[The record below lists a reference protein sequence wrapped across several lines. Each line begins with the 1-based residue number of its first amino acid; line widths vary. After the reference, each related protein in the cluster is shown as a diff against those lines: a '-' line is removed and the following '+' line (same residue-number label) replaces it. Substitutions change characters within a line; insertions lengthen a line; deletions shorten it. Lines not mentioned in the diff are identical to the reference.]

1 MNPTQQRKR
10 TVFAMRV
17 SSLFMAILFL
27 AAAPGRADEPYARS
41 RDYDL
46 RNVRTHLWFDTAAR
60 SIRGEVTENIS
71 LLRDAVAQVQFDS
84 VDLVIH
90 SVTLDGKDAK
100 FTTTADKLIV
110 PLARAGKIGDTHEIA
125 IRYEGKPKKGIYFV
139 LPDKAY
145 PQRPAEVW
153 TQGESEDTRYYIP
166 IYDYPNDRT
175 TSEMLLT
182 VPANWITVSNG
193 QLAGIRNES
202 DGMKTWDWKQT
213 EPLSTYLI
221 SAVAG
226 EFVEHKDVWR
236 GVTVRYV
243 VPRGDDAKIDPTFTR
258 TKQMLDLFSDKLG
271 VKYPWAQ
278 YAQSSVDDFV
288 EGGMENTSA
297 TTLTTRG
304 LVNPQLAAEMRSALD
319 SLNSHELAH
328 QWFGDL
334 VTCKDWSNLWLNE
347 GFATYFEHYW
357 LEQHYG
363 ADDAA
368 YEFWRDQAQW
378 FGSKRLYPVPIVNRK
393 FDDSLDYAGNIYT
406 KGGWVLKML
415 REQLGDGDFFQGLH
429 HYLEVNRGQNVVTAD
444 LQKAIEQATSRN
456 VDEFFHQWLYRA
468 GAPEFEVHYT
478 YDDAAR
484 QVKLDVQQTQKVE
497 GLVGLFHVPI
507 EIEIATASGNK
518 TYPID
523 VSKATESF
531 TFPADGAPRM
541 VLFDKGDAILKTVK
555 FDKDPVAWMYQL
567 KNAETVPDRA
577 DAAVALGEVKGNDE
591 VIAALGEAALHD
603 PFWGVRNES
612 LRALGKI
619 GGASAEKQVLA
630 AIGNEAPWVRQVAV
644 TQLGLFKDD
653 PPLGSKLTEI
663 AANDKAWAV
672 RGAALGSLAAIKAPN
687 ALDTLTAAVKSESP
701 DDLIRNAALRGLGTL
716 GDDRGVSLA
725 LEWSA
730 LGKPFESRRSAITAL
745 ANLDKSNT
753 AITKTL
759 ISYLR
764 EPYFDIKFAAL
775 FALGR
780 RGDVSAIG
788 PLEELVK
795 SGDLSLGTTPYV
807 QRQIDAL
814 KAKAAGKKPGGE
826 GEAETG
832 AAAGA
837 MNDQET
843 LLQQMQKLE
852 RQMEEL
858 NQRMAGIESKL
869 AAPKK

>member
-1 MNPTQQRKR
+1 M
-10 TVFAMRV
+10 
-17 SSLFMAILFL
+17 LF
-27 AAAPGRADEPYARS
+27 RS
-41 RDYDL
+41 
-46 RNVRTHLWFDTAAR
+46 
-60 SIRGEVTENIS
+60 
-71 LLRDAVAQVQFDS
+71 
-84 VDLVIH
+84 
-90 SVTLDGKDAK
+90 
-100 FTTTADKLIV
+100 
-110 PLARAGKIGDTHEIA
+110 
-125 IRYEGKPKKGIYFV
+125 
-139 LPDKAY
+139 
-145 PQRPAEVW
+145 
-153 TQGESEDTRYYIP
+153 
-166 IYDYPNDRT
+166 
-175 TSEMLLT
+175 
-182 VPANWITVSNG
+182 
-193 QLAGIRNES
+193 
-202 DGMKTWDWKQT
+202 
-213 EPLSTYLI
+213 
-221 SAVAG
+221 
-226 EFVEHKDVWR
+226 
-236 GVTVRYV
+236 
-243 VPRGDDAKIDPTFTR
+243 
-258 TKQMLDLFSDKLG
+258 
-271 VKYPWAQ
+271 
-278 YAQSSVDDFV
+278 
-288 EGGMENTSA
+288 
-297 TTLTTRG
+297 
-304 LVNPQLAAEMRSALD
+304 
-319 SLNSHELAH
+319 
-328 QWFGDL
+328 
-334 VTCKDWSNLWLNE
+334 
-347 GFATYFEHYW
+347 
-357 LEQHYG
+357 
-363 ADDAA
+363 
-368 YEFWRDQAQW
+368 
-378 FGSKRLYPVPIVNRK
+378 
-393 FDDSLDYAGNIYT
+393 
-406 KGGWVLKML
+406 
-415 REQLGDGDFFQGLH
+415 
-429 HYLEVNRGQNVVTAD
+429 
-444 LQKAIEQATSRN
+444 
-456 VDEFFHQWLYRA
+456 
-468 GAPEFEVHYT
+468 
-478 YDDAAR
+478 
-484 QVKLDVQQTQKVE
+484 QKVE

>member
-1 MNPTQQRKR
+1 MNPTMKR
-10 TVFAMRV
+10 NRFAFAMVV
-17 SSLFMAILFL
+17 SALFLAILFL
-27 AAAPGRADEPYARS
+27 SVAPGRADEAYARS

-46 RNVRTHLWFDTAAR
+46 RNVRTHLWFDTSAR

-71 LLRDAVAQVQFDS
+71 LLRDGIEQVQFDS
-84 VDLVIH
+84 VDLQIR
-90 SVTLDGKDAK
+90 SVTLDGKEAH
-100 FTTTADKLIV
+100 FTTVPGKLIV
-110 PLARAGKIGDTHEIA
+110 SLARPGKIGDTHEIA
-125 IRYEGKPKKGIYFV
+125 IRYEGKPRKGIYFV
-139 LPDKAY
+139 LPDKDY

-202 DGMKTWDWKQT
+202 DGTKTWDWKQT

-226 EFVEHKDVWR
+226 EFVEHKDSWR
-236 GVTVRYV
+236 GVTLRYV
-243 VPRGDDAKIDPTFTR
+243 VPRGDEADIDPTFTR
-258 TKQMLDLFSDKLG
+258 TKQMLSLFSDKLG

-304 LVNPQLAAEMRSALD
+304 LVNPQLAAEMRSASD

-334 VTCKDWSNLWLNE
+334 VTCKDWANLWLNE

-357 LEQHYG
+357 LEQHYS

-368 YEFWRDQAQW
+368 YEFWRDQTRW
-378 FGSKRLYPVPIVNRK
+378 FGSKRLYPVPIVNRH

-406 KGGWVLKML
+406 KAGWVLKML
-415 REQLGDGDFFQGLH
+415 RDQLGDDDFFHGLH
-429 HYLEVNRGQNVVTAD
+429 HYLEINRGQNVVTAD

-456 VDEFFHQWLYRA
+456 VDEFFHQWLFRA
-468 GAPEFEVHYT
+468 GAPEFEVHYA
-478 YDDAAR
+478 YDDVAH
-484 QVKLDVQQTQKVE
+484 QVKLNVQQTQKVE

-518 TYPID
+518 SYRID
-523 VSKATESF
+523 VSEANE
-531 TFPADGAPRM
+531 TFALPADGAPRM

-612 LRALGKI
+612 LRALGKV
-619 GGASAEKQVLA
+619 GGATAEKQVLA
-630 AIGNEAPWVRQVAV
+630 AVGNDAPWVRQVAV
-644 TQLGLFKDD
+644 TQLGNFKDD
-653 PPLGSKLTEI
+653 AALGPKLTEI
-663 AANDKAWAV
+663 AANDKAWTV
-672 RGAALGSLAAIKAPN
+672 RGAALGSLAEIKAPN
-687 ALDTLTAAVKSESP
+687 AFDALTAAVKTESP
-701 DDLIRNAALRGLGTL
+701 DDLIRNAGLRGLGTL
-716 GDDRGVSLA
+716 GDDRGIPMV

-745 ANLDKSNT
+745 ANLDKDNT

-764 EPYFDIKFAAL
+764 EPYFDIKFAVL

-788 PLEELVK
+788 PLEDLVK

-807 QRQIDAL
+807 QMQIDAL
-814 KAKAAGKKPGGE
+814 KAKAAGKKPDGAGE
-826 GEAETG
+826 TEAG

-837 MNDQET
+837 TNDQEAI
-843 LLQQMQKLE
+843 LQQMQKLE

-858 NQRMAGIESKL
+858 SARMARIESQL

>member
-319 SLNSHELAH
+319 SLNSHELA
-328 QWFGDL
+328 QIG
-334 VTCKDWSNLWLNE
+334 
-347 GFATYFEHYW
+347 
-357 LEQHYG
+357 
-363 ADDAA
+363 
-368 YEFWRDQAQW
+368 
-378 FGSKRLYPVPIVNRK
+378 
-393 FDDSLDYAGNIYT
+393 
-406 KGGWVLKML
+406 
-415 REQLGDGDFFQGLH
+415 
-429 HYLEVNRGQNVVTAD
+429 
-444 LQKAIEQATSRN
+444 
-456 VDEFFHQWLYRA
+456 RA
-468 GAPEFEVHYT
+468 
-478 YDDAAR
+478 
-484 QVKLDVQQTQKVE
+484 
-497 GLVGLFHVPI
+497 HV
-507 EIEIATASGNK
+507 
-518 TYPID
+518 
-523 VSKATESF
+523 
-531 TFPADGAPRM
+531 
-541 VLFDKGDAILKTVK
+541 
-555 FDKDPVAWMYQL
+555 
-567 KNAETVPDRA
+567 
-577 DAAVALGEVKGNDE
+577 
-591 VIAALGEAALHD
+591 
-603 PFWGVRNES
+603 
-612 LRALGKI
+612 
-619 GGASAEKQVLA
+619 
-630 AIGNEAPWVRQVAV
+630 
-644 TQLGLFKDD
+644 
-653 PPLGSKLTEI
+653 
-663 AANDKAWAV
+663 
-672 RGAALGSLAAIKAPN
+672 
-687 ALDTLTAAVKSESP
+687 
-701 DDLIRNAALRGLGTL
+701 
-716 GDDRGVSLA
+716 
-725 LEWSA
+725 
-730 LGKPFESRRSAITAL
+730 
-745 ANLDKSNT
+745 
-753 AITKTL
+753 
-759 ISYLR
+759 
-764 EPYFDIKFAAL
+764 
-775 FALGR
+775 
-780 RGDVSAIG
+780 
-788 PLEELVK
+788 
-795 SGDLSLGTTPYV
+795 
-807 QRQIDAL
+807 
-814 KAKAAGKKPGGE
+814 
-826 GEAETG
+826 
-832 AAAGA
+832 
-837 MNDQET
+837 
-843 LLQQMQKLE
+843 
-852 RQMEEL
+852 
-858 NQRMAGIESKL
+858 
-869 AAPKK
+869 